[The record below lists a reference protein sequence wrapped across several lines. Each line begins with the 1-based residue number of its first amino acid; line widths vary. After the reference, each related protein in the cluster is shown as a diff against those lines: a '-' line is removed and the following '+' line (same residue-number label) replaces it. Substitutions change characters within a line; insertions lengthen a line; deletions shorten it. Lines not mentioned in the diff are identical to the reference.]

1 MTASLNRVRWLCRRG
16 MLELDAWLALF
27 LDTRHADLPPAMQA
41 SFARMLEQDD
51 MVLYDWLTGALEPP
65 DDLRDVVDAV
75 KTTRYPRL

>member
-27 LDTRHADLPPAMQA
+27 LDTRHTDLSPAMQA
-41 SFARMLEQDD
+41 SFMRMLEQDD
-51 MVLYDWLTGALEPP
+51 MVLYDWFTGTLEPP